1 MRKSTY
7 LPALAVVLGAAGF
20 GLRRWAVSDAFEPD
34 TGLALSGHPS
44 FLLLGALTV
53 LAVVVLALLCR
64 GGRKLTD
71 GECPLALSGV
81 SPLHMTLASAAAIL
95 TILAGGASFLDL
107 LSVFHA
113 VTYYDSGLLSC
124 VNPLLLGALAVV
136 SGICL
141 LVLARQR
148 YQLGREVSFSF
159 LPLIPAFFT
168 CFWLI
173 DVYRVRASD
182 PVILEYAWFFLA
194 DIALV
199 LALYC
204 AAGFAFR
211 NGKPFMALYW
221 SLLAVVFALTTAAD
235 PHSLT
240 EYLLLAAGILWCL
253 AQAHALLRN
262 LEQDQLSP
270 PPERPKPDL
279 PEDDED
285 DDDVDFVL

>member
-7 LPALAVVLGAAGF
+7 LPAAALALGAVGF
-20 GLRRWAVSDAFEPD
+20 GLRRWAVSAAFEPD
-34 TGLALSGHPS
+34 TGLAVSGHPA
-44 FLLLGALTV
+44 FWLLGALTI
-53 LAVVVLALLCR
+53 LAAVGLALLCR
-64 GGRKLTD
+64 GGRQLAEE
-71 GECPLALSGV
+71 ECPLALSSV
-81 SPLHMTLASAAAIL
+81 SSLHMTLAAAAAIL
-95 TILAGGASFLDL
+95 TLLAGGASFLDL

-113 VTYYDSGLLSC
+113 VTYYDSGVLSC
-124 VNPLLLGALAVV
+124 VNPLLLGSFAVV

-204 AAGFAFR
+204 SAGFAFR

-240 EYLLLAAGILWCL
+240 EYLLLAAGVLWCL

-262 LEQDQLSP
+262 LELDQLSP
-270 PPERPKPDL
+270 PPERPRSDRP
-279 PEDDED
+279 DED
-285 DDDVDFVL
+285 DGDDVDIVL